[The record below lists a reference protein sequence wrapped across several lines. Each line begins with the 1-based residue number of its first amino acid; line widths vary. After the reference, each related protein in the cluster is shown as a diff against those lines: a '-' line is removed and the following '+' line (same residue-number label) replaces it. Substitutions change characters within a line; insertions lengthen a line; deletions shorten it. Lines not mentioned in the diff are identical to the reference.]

1 MTPERRAVLW
11 TAARFALAAACVA
24 LVVVSQRTVGWAN
37 LGLMLVGLGGLL
49 ALLHSYNRTYR

>member
-1 MTPERRAVLW
+1 MTPERCAVAW
-11 TAARFALAAACVA
+11 TVARFLLAAACVV